1 MFKKWLFCY
10 CLLFTTVLH
19 SYSQEKKAKNV
30 VLMIGD
36 GMGTAQIFA
45 GLTANKGKLHLERF
59 PYSGFHKSQSSD
71 GYVTDSG
78 AGATAFSIGKKTYN
92 GAIGVDAT
100 RVAHTTILELAAQQ
114 KKATGMV
121 VSCSVTHATPAS
133 FIAHQPARNMM
144 EEIAADFLN
153 TNIDVFIGGGKKYFN
168 NRKDNRNLL
177 DSLRKR
183 NYQVMDT
190 LPDILKVTKG
200 KLAGFI
206 ADGEPPRVTEGRNDQ
221 LLQSTKV
228 ALNILQQNKN
238 GFFLMVEGSQID
250 WGGHANDIAY
260 VTSEMIDFDN
270 TIGAVL
276 DFAEKD
282 GNTLVII
289 TGDHETGGLTVTGGN
304 MNEGTVEAKFTTG
317 GHTAVMIPVFAY
329 GPGAE
334 HFGGIYEN
342 TAIFDK
348 ILHSFN
354 LNTKN
359 LK

>member
-1 MFKKWLFCY
+1 MFKKLFFYC
-10 CLLFTTVLH
+10 CLLPVFIAPLH
-19 SYSQEKKAKNV
+19 AQEKKAKNII
-30 VLMIGD
+30 LMIGD

-100 RVAHTTILELAAQQ
+100 RVAHPTILEMASQQ
-114 KKATGMV
+114 KLATGMV

-133 FIAHQPARNMM
+133 FIAHQPARSMM

-153 TNIDVFIGGGKKYFN
+153 TDIDVFIGGGKKYFSD
-168 NRKDNRNLL
+168 RKDNRNLL
-177 DSLRKR
+177 DSLRKKDYR
-183 NYQVMDT
+183 VLDT
-190 LPDILKVTKG
+190 LPEIVKVSSG

-206 ADGEPPRVTEGRNDQ
+206 ADGEPPSVANGRGDQ
-221 LLQSTKV
+221 LLQSTKT

-250 WGGHANDIAY
+250 WGGHANDINY

-282 GNTLVII
+282 GNTLVVI
-289 TGDHETGGLTVTGGN
+289 TGDHETGGLTLTGGN
-304 MNEGTVEAKFTTG
+304 INEGRVEAKFTTG

-334 HFGGIYEN
+334 SFGGIYEN

-348 ILHSFN
+348 MIDSFN
-354 LNTKN
+354 FGRKN
-359 LK
+359 